1 MKEHTIFKS
10 YGAMNLAEMQEEESC
25 AKQNLIENGI
35 EEPTDREVMD
45 EVYFNEEMWYED
57 EHYNLNKELNGR
69 VIAIAWQTGRWN
81 YKGTGYKILSNN
93 LKDVLQP
100 LGNSIDYMNIY
111 ADQYN
116 IKSKQYHHDGT
127 HHVEYRELREDTN
140 YDLLL
145 DKLYM
150 NEPVSR
156 EMIRKYTKSLRPYV
170 KQIYGF

>member
-10 YGAMNLAEMQEEESC
+10 YGAMTLAEMQEEESC
-25 AKQNLIENGI
+25 ARQNLIENGV
-35 EEPTDREVMD
+35 EEPTDTEVMD

-69 VIAIAWQTGRWN
+69 IVAIVSVGRWN
-81 YKGTGYKILSNN
+81 GRCSGYKVLGSN
-93 LKDVLQP
+93 LKEVLYS
-100 LGNSIDYMNIY
+100 GKCDYINVY

-116 IKSKQYHHDGT
+116 VKADLYHHDGT

-170 KQIYGF
+170 KQVYGF